1 MTNRVLLP
9 LLIILSL
16 LIGACGQVAAP
27 PAENAQVESAPAAAQ
42 PAEQAAAPA
51 SAPEAAAKEAPMLA
65 EMVAAGQLPPLE
77 ERIPQ
82 EPFIVGPGVIV
93 PEDALPDWMPGRYGG
108 TLHMAHGDADWN
120 PDIFIMLNEHLL
132 MAPGIGVE
140 GIRPN
145 IVKAFEVNDDNTQF
159 TFHLREGLKWSDGEP
174 VTTED
179 VRFMVEDVYQNEQLT
194 PSFPAKF
201 RAAGKPTGEPMQ
213 LEVMDD
219 FTFRLTF
226 TEPYGG
232 FLRELTIKGWQGYTD
247 LMQPAHYLKQFHAD
261 YTTMDE
267 LKPLLEEA
275 GLTDEWWQLFSTK
288 NCQNWD
294 LTRTRCI
301 GMPVLYPWISVE
313 PEGAG
318 VISFV
323 RNPYYFKV
331 DTAGQQL
338 PYIDKVISVLT
349 GDSDMVNLK
358 VLTGDVDLLREDT
371 ALVKMP
377 LYKENEAQGGFQV
390 QLLDNH
396 VDPTALYLNL
406 TFDDPVWREVTGDLR
421 FRQALNMAINRQ
433 EIIDSVYF
441 GLASLPELVPAEYN
455 LEQAN
460 QLLDEMGMDQRDEE
474 GFRLGPDGNTFVL
487 PIETASYAPDVP
499 VVSELLVEHFKDI
512 GIKTTFKL
520 IDSSLA
526 GQRVNANEAQ
536 ASVIWSVQPMWRN
549 GTWTDYL
556 PSGRWGQLWDAWYKS
571 NGAEGEEPPAP
582 VKRLYELHEGRIA
595 VAPAT
600 EEDKA
605 LTDEIYQIHHD
616 NIYIFNIAEQVRYAL
631 VTNAKLGNVPSGGQA
646 IGANNSGEQFFYK
659 E

>member
-1 MTNRVLLP
+1 MIKR
-9 LLIILSL
+9 LLIPIFIVLILLSS
-16 LIGACGQVAAP
+16 ACGQVAAP
-27 PAENAQVESAPAAAQ
+27 PAADVQPTAAPAAE
-42 PAEQAAAPA
+42 PAADASAQAATT
-51 SAPEAAAKEAPMLA
+51 KESPMLA
-65 EMVAAGQLPPLE
+65 ERVAGGQLPPLE
-77 ERIPQ
+77 ERLPQ
-82 EPFIVGPGVIV
+82 EPFVVGPGVIV
-93 PEDALPDWMPGRYGG
+93 AEADLPDWTPGLYGG
-108 TLHMAHGDADWN
+108 TLRMAHGDADWN

-145 IVKAFEVNDDNTQF
+145 IVKAFEVNDDNTVF

-179 VRFMVEDVYQNEQLT
+179 VRFVVEDIYQNEKLT

-201 RAAGKPTGEPMQ
+201 RAAGKPDGEPMT
-213 LEVMDD
+213 LEISDD
-219 FTFRLTF
+219 FTFSLTF

-247 LMQPAHYLKQFHAD
+247 LMQPAHYLQKFHAD
-261 YTTMDE
+261 YASEEE
-267 LKPLLEEA
+267 LKALLEEA
-275 GLTDEWWQLFSTK
+275 NLNDEWWQLFTTK

-301 GMPVLYPWISVE
+301 GMPALYPWVAVVSDD
-313 PEGAG
+313 AG
-318 VISFV
+318 VLLFE

-331 DTAGQQL
+331 DTEGKQL
-338 PYIDKVISVLT
+338 PYIDKVLSVMT

-371 ALVKMP
+371 ALVKLP
-377 LYKENEAQGGFQV
+377 LYKENEEKIGFRV

-433 EIIDSVYF
+433 EIIESVYF
-441 GLASLPELVPAEYN
+441 NQASLPELVPGDFDREK
-455 LEQAN
+455 AN
-460 QLLDEMGMDQRDEE
+460 QLLDEMGMDQRDADD
-474 GFRLGPDGNTFVL
+474 FRLGPDGNTFVL
-487 PIETASYAPDVP
+487 PIESASYAPDIP
-499 VVSELLVEHFKDI
+499 VVAELLVEHFKQI

-520 IDSSLA
+520 IDDSLA
-526 GQRVNANEAQ
+526 GQRVEGNEAQ
-536 ASVIWSVQPMWRN
+536 ASIIWSVQPMWRN
-549 GTWTDYL
+549 GTWTDYT
-556 PSGRWGQLWDAWYKS
+556 PAGRWGRLWETWYNS
-571 NGAEGEEPPAP
+571 NGKEGEEPPDA
-582 VKRLYELHEGRIA
+582 VKRIYELHEGRIA
-595 VAPAT
+595 AAPASA
-600 EEDKA
+600 EDKT

-616 NIYIFNIAEQVRYAL
+616 NLYIFNIVEQVRYAL
-631 VTNAKLGNVPSGGQA
+631 ITNAKLGNVPSGGQA
-646 IGANNSGEQFFYK
+646 IGANNSGEQFFFK

>member
-1 MTNRVLLP
+1 MQMRRLLP
-9 LLIILSL
+9 LFFVLTL
-16 LIGACGQVAAP
+16 LMAACAQAPAPSEPAPNEPAA
-27 PAENAQVESAPAAAQ
+27 AAPAAAE
-42 PAEQAAAPA
+42 PAAATDVA
-51 SAPEAAAKEAPMLA
+51 SEAPMLA
-65 EMVAAGQLPPLE
+65 EMVAAGDLPPLE
-77 ERIPQ
+77 ERLPQ
-82 EPFIVGPGVIV
+82 EPFVVGPGVIV
-93 PEDALPDWMPGRYGG
+93 SEADLPDWSPGRYGG

-120 PDIFIMLNEHLL
+120 PDIFIMLNEQML

-145 IVKAFEVNDDNTQF
+145 VLKAFEVNDANTEF
-159 TFHLREGLKWSDGEP
+159 TFHMREGLKWSDGEP

-179 VRFMVEDVYQNEQLT
+179 VRFMVEDVYGNEQLT

-201 RAAGKPTGEPMQ
+201 RAAGKPNGEPMT
-213 LEVMDD
+213 LEIIDD

-226 TEPYGG
+226 AEAYGG

-261 YTTMDE
+261 YAEPDA
-267 LKPLLEEA
+267 LNALLTDA
-275 GLTDEWWQLFSTK
+275 GLKDEWWQLFSTK

-301 GMPVLYPWISVE
+301 GMPSLYPWISEASSETDVL
-313 PEGAG
+313 
-318 VISFV
+318 SFV

-331 DTAGQQL
+331 DTEGKQL
-338 PYIDKVISVLT
+338 PYIDRVVSVLS
-349 GDSDMVNLK
+349 GDSDSVNLK
-358 VLTGDVDLLREDT
+358 VLTGDIDLLREDT

-377 LYKENEAQGGFQV
+377 LYKENEAQAGFTV

-406 TFDDPVWREVTGDLR
+406 TFDDPIWRQVTGDLR
-421 FRQALNMAINRQ
+421 FRQALNMAIDRQ

-441 GLASLPELVPAEYN
+441 GLAAMPEMVPAEFN
-455 LEQAN
+455 LEKAN
-460 QLLDEMGMDQRDEE
+460 ALLDEMGMDQRDAD
-474 GFRLGPDGNTFVL
+474 GFRLGPDGNPFVL

-499 VVSELLVEHFKDI
+499 VVSELLVEHFKEI
-512 GIKTTFKL
+512 GINTTFKL
-520 IDSSLA
+520 VDSSLA
-526 GQRVNANEAQ
+526 GQRVTANEAQ

-556 PSGRWGQLWDAWYKS
+556 PSGRWARQWELWYTS

-582 VKRLYELHEGRIA
+582 VLRLYELHEGRIA
-595 VAPAT
+595 VAPAS

-616 NIYIFNIAEQVRYAL
+616 NIYFFNIAEQVRYAL
-631 VTNAKLGNVPSGGQA
+631 ITNSKLGNVPSGGQA
-646 IGANNSGEQFFYK
+646 IAANNSGEEFFYR